1 MLNGSDVLSQPVFLV
16 FIFATILLSL
26 GYFRGRRRNQRIVA
40 TALKGL
46 EAVFD
51 PKDQQFTNI
60 GGLTGYHAN
69 IVPKKN
75 RYVRRVDATITL
87 LPRHSWLYLPI
98 SRVIR
103 RFDRMFMVWHLTD
116 KCTKAM
122 AEGHLIEAG
131 YSKFAGAR
139 ILNIDSL
146 EQETFI
152 WGGKTFFLYSQ
163 TPAIRDTLLICKEKL
178 GEPGSVRHIA
188 LVPEQERVFVFMI
201 PRLGTVQP
209 TVQTIFDWFVAF
221 MEKATR

>member
-1 MLNGSDVLSQPVFLV
+1 MLNGSDVVSQPVFLL
-16 FIFATILLSL
+16 FIFATMLLSL
-26 GYFRGRRRNQRIVA
+26 GYFRGRRKNQRIVA

-46 EAVFD
+46 ETVFE

-69 IVPKKN
+69 IIPKKN
-75 RYVRRVDATITL
+75 RFIKRVDATITL

-103 RFDRMFMVWHLTD
+103 RFDRMFMVWHLTG
-116 KCTKAM
+116 KCSSAM
-122 AEGHLIEAG
+122 SEGHLIEAG

-139 ILNIDSL
+139 ILNVDIL
-146 EQETFI
+146 EKETLT
-152 WGGKTFFLYSQ
+152 WGGKTFYLYSQ
-163 TPAIRDTLLICKEKL
+163 TPQIRQSLLICKEKL

-209 TVQTIFDWFVAF
+209 TVQIIFEWFVAF